1 MKIVNAQTAQQVHEA
16 RLLFQEYGAS
26 LPFDR
31 CFQNFEQELADLPG
45 EYGSPSGRLLLAITE
60 NGAVAGCVALR
71 QWEPGIGEM
80 KRLFVRPAFR
90 GMGLGRKRA
99 LALLKAAMEI
109 EYGKVRLD
117 TTPTMTEAMR
127 LYDSLGFRRVEPYR
141 DNPIQGAVFLE
152 IVLNNPSG
160 DSKP

>member
-71 QWEPGIGEM
+71 QWARGIGEM
-80 KRLFVRPAFR
+80 KRLFVRPAFP
-90 GMGLGRKRA
+90 GMGIGKKLA
-99 LALLKAAMEI
+99 LAVLEAAT
-109 EYGKVRLD
+109 D
-117 TTPTMTEAMR
+117 
-127 LYDSLGFRRVEPYR
+127 LGYR
-141 DNPIQGAVFLE
+141 
-152 IVLNNPSG
+152 
-160 DSKP
+160 K